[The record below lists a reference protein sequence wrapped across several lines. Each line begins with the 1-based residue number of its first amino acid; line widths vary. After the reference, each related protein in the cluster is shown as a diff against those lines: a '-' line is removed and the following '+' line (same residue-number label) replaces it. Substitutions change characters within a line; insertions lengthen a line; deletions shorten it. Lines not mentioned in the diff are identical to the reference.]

1 MGKQCFGAPVGRREE
16 KGEDVDIPTEKREV
30 GSGPGNRRDG
40 RDQGLASSLDTDIHG
55 RGKFDLS
62 RVTTE
67 GNQVTYRVRVTVV
80 VSRCGLV
87 ASHPSRV
94 HVI

>member
-40 RDQGLASSLDTDIHG
+40 WIWTG
-55 RGKFDLS
+55 S
-62 RVTTE
+62 RTGE
-67 GNQVTYRVRVTVV
+67 F
-80 VSRCGLV
+80 
-87 ASHPSRV
+87 A
-94 HVI
+94 